1 MTHNV
6 VITDAGFA
14 KGDWTSPISPDLES
28 AQSIEVE
35 AIDVP
40 SDCEPDLIFMPPHL
54 QIIRIDFP
62 NFSNGHGFI
71 MARLI
76 RLLGF
81 VGQLRAEGHIIA
93 DKYAMA
99 RRSGFDEVEIS
110 AELAERQPEEQWLFR
125 AKLWQDHDCQA

>member
-14 KGDWTSPISPDLES
+14 KGDWTSPISPDLET

-62 NFSNGHGFI
+62 NFSDGHGFKLV
-71 MARLI
+71 RLI

-81 VGQLRAEGHIIA
+81 VGQLRAKGHIIA